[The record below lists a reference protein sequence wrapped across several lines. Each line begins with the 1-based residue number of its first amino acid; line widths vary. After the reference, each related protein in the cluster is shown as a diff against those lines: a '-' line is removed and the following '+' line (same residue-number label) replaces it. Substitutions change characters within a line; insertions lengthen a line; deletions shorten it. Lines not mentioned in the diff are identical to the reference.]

1 MNLVP
6 KFLNA
11 VEYKP
16 AEAILVG
23 SKESQIDKRQE
34 CSVPGKDEA
43 VQQNNGDAGY
53 NLDSS
58 S

>member
-34 CSVPGKDEA
+34 CSVPG
-43 VQQNNGDAGY
+43 NNGDAGY